1 MGKTIRRKKDYWND
15 DPYEPN
21 WKSKKKKMV
30 KKNQRNRK
38 IDNDRAG
45 QDSIH
50 YR

>member
-30 KKNQRNRK
+30 RKNKRNRK
-38 IDNDRAG
+38 IDNDRYRE
-45 QDSIH
+45 DSKQH
-50 YR
+50 S

>member
-30 KKNQRNRK
+30 KKNKRNRK

-50 YR
+50 HR